1 MIERLKNAFLHDYKE
16 AISKYGCADYVSF
29 LRNMRPALE
38 WLCKIV
44 TLDVLG
50 DVNLYNAL
58 LNGNKTVS
66 CDWVKGVCSISNGD
80 GEAKEESSLA
90 FLARNAI
97 YYSKPQLLENV
108 KVMKRAKKTIDQT
121 FQEIYFWYG
130 KISGEGSHAKL
141 EEDAIIQSE
150 ALVSLLS
157 IWFKE
162 LKKVMSSETIEFFD
176 SLPIPMRSETFS
188 ITEKAVEDSN
198 NFIILDELTNRFE
211 QIPGVNYIALLP
223 ENLTDKYGKP
233 LSTSQLQEFY
243 RIQWNFVVDLNKKT
257 ADGLFEQAPS
267 AQKSSLRIITD
278 NISEVSGLS
287 NMTNWLFAKGR
298 IDLSGFDD
306 KKALRDTPKLF
317 GSVFSKIV
325 RTGMTNDYLILDFCS
340 GSSKLSIRLFN
351 KLEDIFGNWD
361 AVQERCKIISFSK
374 DSLYRN
380 QLTEWADDY
389 GVFVTF
395 VDSTFGDFINHIAD
409 IKPKLTESSPTRL
422 LVRGN
427 SKDLTESR
435 ERYRAAGIEFFGPTQ
450 TKEERKWDFYSG
462 AEITWE
468 ELDKQFDVQRTL
480 YRVVKQRVSEI
491 IRTTRRTSVYTLR
504 HRPGSGATTLAR
516 RLGYDI
522 KKEDEVGIISCTVVD
537 IRNCSNIRL
546 TEQYLSQL
554 SEETENTPI
563 LAIVES
569 KRVGREKFDN
579 LVKRMS
585 DAAKKIVFFYV
596 EPFTGASY
604 HPRENV
610 ALLESFLRNDEQN
623 RFEEKYK
630 LLGLSE
636 KLLADVKKV
645 NTALEV
651 IDFPLMLRDNETS
664 NNLSSYVKEWMDTLP
679 DNLKEF
685 CAYVGFVFKYS
696 DLGIN
701 QTLLKPIWAD
711 TEHIAIRTYG
721 KEEQNAIKK
730 LLVEESL
737 EDGTP
742 TGIWRPRYNRFSKF
756 ILSAYKVNWESG
768 LSDIAKNFISLCQK
782 AGELGSDDKD
792 MLYSVFIIRKNA
804 DYRAIE
810 DKGNIKNKFSLLVK
824 DLDDTE
830 RAESLFSAL
839 VNAFPEDS
847 VFRGHFARFLYEKA
861 SMTKDIEVNDRLF
874 ADAQDNLYQAFD
886 LNPND
891 SDLHH
896 MQGMLYRRRINA
908 LTKQFNRDI
917 NEDPDNV
924 DLREIE
930 DCLIEWTDSAYN
942 AFEKSIQ
949 LSPASPYGYAAESQL
964 FRESIM
970 LGQKI
975 LNCSDYLFC
984 ETNPI
989 YSDYTEKLGNV
1000 LDLFEQICYT
1010 FKNDGLTQIMNSLPI
1025 YESVRLFHQNLVGQN
1040 QESIQRYRSKY
1051 SSEKGDKKLLYGSL
1065 LVKSILYSR
1074 TKTKDTRRAY
1084 SNLSRQEKEEIENV
1098 LEYQKNQG
1106 DVKSYE
1112 TLFMLKL
1119 YSPEEFSLDEAIDLL
1134 KEWERQY
1141 IEGDKNG
1148 WGYLNACFYL
1158 AVCYCAKSIQG
1169 KVQNKE
1175 ISSLAMSYFNKSEE
1189 FAKKFDK
1196 GTIQPQCY
1204 FGERNDIHCIVDKYR
1219 KDSDACT
1226 VTGVIHNIKNNKGIL
1241 RMQCGVDVTFNAK
1254 GFDIMRDEGQTLRGV
1269 LGFAYSGPGLYDF
1282 RPDTDSGLKEVAMEI
1297 QEERELSYEELE
1309 QSYAPAED
1317 LVDEPVVEIEQSE
1330 ESHTDSNKTKI
1341 GIKQVGF
1348 IDVSNFTVKDKK
1360 VSRKNNNVSSHI
1372 SKDAILHPTKN
1383 ISGLINFD
1391 RTRVSSIASKKY
1403 FIIERTEGFM
1413 VNCSPKEY
1421 DYGENEEVIFD
1432 LKETI
1437 DPRTGKPFFF
1447 AINIRPACEEE

>member
-1 MIERLKNAFLHDYKE
+1 MIERLKAAFEHDYKE
-16 AISKYGCADYVSF
+16 AAAKFGSADYVSF
-29 LRNMRPALE
+29 LRNMRPAME
-38 WLCKIV
+38 WLCKIIAY
-44 TLDVLG
+44 DVLE
-50 DVNLYNAL
+50 DNVLYNDL
-58 LNGNKTVS
+58 LNGRKVIS
-66 CDWVKGVCSISNGD
+66 CDWNSGDCSITTGNG
-80 GEAKEESSLA
+80 EVKEESALA
-90 FLARNAI
+90 FFARNII
-97 YYSKPQLLENV
+97 YYKKPQLLAND
-108 KVMKRAKKTIDQT
+108 KIMKRAKKAIDQI
-121 FQEIYFWYG
+121 FQDIYFWYG
-130 KISGEGSHAKL
+130 KISGEGSHSKI
-141 EEDAIIQSE
+141 EEDAKIQSE
-150 ALVSLLS
+150 ALVPLLR
-157 IWFKE
+157 IWVKE
-162 LKKVMSSETIEFFD
+162 LKKVLSTETAEFLD
-176 SLPIPMRSETFS
+176 SLPLPVLADTSVVL
-188 ITEKAVEDSN
+188 EKCVEDN
-198 NFIILDELTNRFE
+198 NSFVVLDELTNRFE
-211 QIPGVNYIALLP
+211 QLPGVNYIALLP
-223 ENLTDKYGKP
+223 EQLTDKYGTP
-233 LSTSQLQEFY
+233 LSVSQLQEFY
-243 RIQWNFVVDLNKKT
+243 RMQWNFVVDLNKKT

-267 AQKSSLRIITD
+267 VRKSSLRIITD

-298 IDLSGFDD
+298 IDLSGYDD

-317 GSVFSKIV
+317 GNVFSKIV
-325 RTGMTNDYLILDFCS
+325 RTGLTNDYMIFDFCS
-340 GSSKLSIRLFN
+340 SSPKLSIRLFE
-351 KLEDIFGNWD
+351 KLEDVFGNWD
-361 AVQERCKIISFSK
+361 AVQERCKVISFTKNSSYK
-374 DSLYRN
+374 DR
-380 QLTEWADDY
+380 LTEWADDY
-389 GVFVTF
+389 GVQIFF
-395 VDSTFGDFINHIAD
+395 VDATFGEFINHIAD
-409 IKPKLTESSPTRL
+409 IKPTITEPSPTRL

-450 TKEERKWDFYSG
+450 AKEERKWDFYSG

-468 ELDKQFDVQRTL
+468 ELDKQYDVQRTL
-480 YRVVKQRVSEI
+480 YRLVKQRVSDI

-546 TEQYLSQL
+546 TEQYLCQL

-585 DAAKKIVFFYV
+585 DAAKKVVFFYV
-596 EPFTGASY
+596 EPFTGPTY
-604 HPRENV
+604 HQRENV
-610 ALLESFLRNDEQN
+610 ALLESFLRNEEQN

-630 LLGLSE
+630 QLGLPE
-636 KLLADVKKV
+636 KLLSETKKT
-645 NTALEV
+645 NSALEV
-651 IDFPLMLRDNETS
+651 IDFPLMLKDNETS
-664 NNLSSYVKEWMDTLP
+664 NNLSSYVKEWMDALP

-696 DLGIN
+696 DLGVN
-701 QTLLKPIWAD
+701 QTLLKPIWGD
-711 TEHIAIRTYG
+711 SEHLSLRTYN
-721 KEEQNAIKK
+721 KDVQKALKK
-730 LLVEESL
+730 LLIEEST

-756 ILSAYKVNWESG
+756 ILSAYKVNWEVG
-768 LSDIAKNFISLCQK
+768 LTDFAKNFILLCQK

-810 DKGNIKNKFSLLVK
+810 DKRDIKNKFSLLVK
-824 DLDDTE
+824 DLDDLE
-830 RAESLFSAL
+830 RAESLFAVL
-839 VNAFPEDS
+839 VRSFPEDS

-861 SMTKDIEVNDRLF
+861 SMTKEIEINDRLF
-874 ADAQDNLYQAFD
+874 ADAQDNLCQAFD

-896 MQGMLYRRRINA
+896 MQGMLYRRRISA
-908 LTKQFNRDI
+908 LARQLNRDM
-917 NEDPDNV
+917 NEDPDRVN
-924 DLREIE
+924 LREVE
-930 DCLIEWTDSAYN
+930 DCLVEWTDSAFD

-964 FRESIM
+964 FKEAII

-975 LNCSDYLFC
+975 LGRNDYLFC

-1000 LDLFEQICYT
+1000 LDLFEQVCYT
-1010 FKNDGLTQIMNSLPI
+1010 FKNDGLSQIMYSLPI

-1040 QESIQRYRSKY
+1040 PESIQRYRTKY
-1051 SSEKGDKKLLYGSL
+1051 GTETGEKKLLYGSL
-1065 LVKSILYSR
+1065 LVKSIIYSR

-1084 SNLSRQEKEEIENV
+1084 GNLTNQEKKEIENV

-1106 DVKSYE
+1106 DIKSYE

-1119 YSPEEFSLDEAIDLL
+1119 YSLEEFSLDEAIDLL
-1134 KEWERQY
+1134 KEWEGQY
-1141 IEGDKNG
+1141 INGDKSG

-1175 ISSLAMSYFNKSEE
+1175 LSSLAMTYFSKSEE

-1204 FGERNDIHCIVDKYR
+1204 FGEREDIHCIVDKYR
-1219 KDSDACT
+1219 KDTDAST
-1226 VTGVIHNIKNNKGIL
+1226 ITGVIHNIKNNKGIL

-1269 LGFAYSGPGLYDF
+1269 LGFSYSGPGLYDF
-1282 RPDTDSGLKEVAMEI
+1282 RPDSNEESTEVALEM
-1297 QEERELSYEELE
+1297 QEEKEMSYEELE
-1309 QSYAPAED
+1309 QSFVPTED
-1317 LVDEPVVEIEQSE
+1317 LVEDIVEDEENENNIDRNRLPGVNIVGSIQIVDDGKRRFRNGKASSE
-1330 ESHTDSNKTKI
+1330 TQIVKKSAISNKSL
-1341 GIKQVGF
+1341 VG
-1348 IDVSNFTVKDKK
+1348 T
-1360 VSRKNNNVSSHI
+1360 
-1372 SKDAILHPTKN
+1372 
-1383 ISGLINFD
+1383 INKD
-1391 RTRVSSIASKKY
+1391 RTRVTTNNPRENY
-1403 FIIERTEGFM
+1403 IIDKRNGFKE
-1413 VNCSPKEY
+1413 NCSPKEY
-1421 DYGENEEVIFD
+1421 DYFENEEVYFD
-1432 LKETI
+1432 LRETI
-1437 DPRTGKPFFF
+1437 NPKTGLPFSF
-1447 AINIRPACEEE
+1447 AINVRPACEE

>member
-1 MIERLKNAFLHDYKE
+1 ML
-16 AISKYGCADYVSF
+16 F
-29 LRNMRPALE
+29 LRNMRVAFE
-38 WLCKIV
+38 WLCKLIAY
-44 TLDVLG
+44 DVLE
-50 DVNLYNAL
+50 DDILYNNL
-58 LNGNKTVS
+58 LEGNKTIT
-66 CDWVKGVCSISNGD
+66 CDWNLGVCSISIGD
-80 GEAKEESSLA
+80 GVAKEESSLA
-90 FLARNAI
+90 FLARNSI
-97 YYSKPQLLENV
+97 YYKKPQLLAND
-108 KVMKRAKKTIDQT
+108 KVMKRAKKAIDQV
-121 FQEIYFWYG
+121 FQDIFFWYG
-130 KISGEGSHAKL
+130 KISPEGSHSKI
-141 EEDAIIQSE
+141 EEDARIQSE
-150 ALVSLLS
+150 AIASLLL

-162 LKKVMSSETIEFFD
+162 LKKVLSVETSAFLEDLPTPILANISIPSEKGIE
-176 SLPIPMRSETFS
+176 E
-188 ITEKAVEDSN
+188 N
-198 NFIILDELTNRFE
+198 NDFVVLDELTNRFE
-211 QIPGVNYIALLP
+211 QLPGVNYIALLP
-223 ENLTDKYGKP
+223 EYLTDKYGKP
-233 LSTSQLQEFY
+233 LSSTQLQEFF

-257 ADGLFEQAPS
+257 EDGLFEQAPA

-278 NISEVSGLS
+278 NISEVSGLT

-317 GSVFSKIV
+317 GNIFSKIV
-325 RTGMTNDYLILDFCS
+325 RTGLTNDYLIFDFCS
-340 GSSKLSIRLFN
+340 SSPKLSVRLFE
-351 KLEDIFGNWD
+351 KLEDVFGNWD
-361 AVQERCKIISFSK
+361 AVQERCKIISFTK
-374 DSLYRN
+374 DSAYKERL
-380 QLTEWADDY
+380 LEWTEDY
-389 GVFVTF
+389 GVPITF
-395 VDSTFGDFINHIAD
+395 VDAAFGDFVNHIAD
-409 IKPKLTESSPTRL
+409 VKPELTESKPTRL

-427 SKDLTESR
+427 SMDLTESR

-468 ELDKQFDVQRTL
+468 ELDKQFDVQRSL
-480 YRVVKQRVSEI
+480 YRLVKSKVSEI
-491 IRTTRRTSVYTLR
+491 IRTTRKTSVYTLR

-522 KKEDEVGIISCTVVD
+522 QKEDEVGVISCTVVD
-537 IRNCSNIRL
+537 IRNCSNLLL
-546 TEQYLSQL
+546 TGQYLEKL
-554 SEETENTPI
+554 SEETDNTPI

-569 KRVGREKFDN
+569 KRIGREKFDN
-579 LVKRMS
+579 LVKRMT
-585 DAAKKIVFFYV
+585 DAAKKVVFFYV
-596 EPFTGASY
+596 EPFTGATY
-604 HPRENV
+604 HQRENV

-636 KLLADVKKV
+636 QLLSDTKSKNRV
-645 NTALEV
+645 LEV
-651 IDFPLMLRDNETS
+651 IDFPLMLKDNETS
-664 NNLSSYVKEWMDTLP
+664 NNLSSYVKEWMEALP

-701 QTLLKPIWAD
+701 QTLLKPIWGNK
-711 TEHIAIRTYG
+711 EHISIRTYR
-721 KEEQNAIKK
+721 KDEQDALKK
-730 LLVEESL
+730 LLIEESA

-756 ILSAYKVNWESG
+756 LLSAYKANWETG
-768 LSDIAKNFISLCQK
+768 LSDFAKNFIYLCQK

-830 RAESLFSAL
+830 RAESLFAAL
-839 VNAFPEDS
+839 VKAFPEDA

-861 SMTKDIEVNDRLF
+861 SMTKEIEINDRLF
-874 ADAQDNLYQAFD
+874 ADAQDNLSQAFD

-896 MQGMLYRRRINA
+896 MQGMLYRRKISA
-908 LTKQFNRDI
+908 LSRQFIRDMNEEPDSVDKQ
-917 NEDPDNV
+917 EV
-924 DLREIE
+924 E

-942 AFEKSIQ
+942 AFERSIQ

-964 FRESIM
+964 FKEAIK

-975 LNCSDYLFC
+975 LGVNDYLFC
-984 ETNPI
+984 ETNST

-1040 QESIQRYRSKY
+1040 KESIQRYRTKY
-1051 SSEKGDKKLLYGSL
+1051 SSEAGEKKLLYGSL
-1065 LVKSILYSR
+1065 LVKSIIYSR
-1074 TKTKDTRRAY
+1074 TKTNDTRRAY
-1084 SNLSRQEKEEIENV
+1084 SNLTSQEKKEIENV

-1141 IEGDKNG
+1141 TEGDKNG

-1175 ISSLAMSYFNKSEE
+1175 LSSLAMTYFNKSED

-1204 FGERNDIHCIVDKYR
+1204 FGEREDIHCIVDKYR
-1219 KDSDACT
+1219 KDLDAST
-1226 VTGVIHNIKNNKGIL
+1226 ITGVIHNIKNNKGIL

-1282 RPDTDSGLKEVAMEI
+1282 RPDTDEALTEVAMEI
-1297 QEERELSYEELE
+1297 QEEKEISFEELE
-1309 QSYAPAED
+1309 QSFAPTED
-1317 LVDEPVVEIEQSE
+1317 LVEEPEELDDKQNDNNGEI
-1330 ESHTDSNKTKI
+1330 KKPKI
-1341 GIKQVGF
+1341 GVKQVGF
-1348 IDVSNFTVKDKK
+1348 IDLKDITPTVRKQTIINTPVSAQPRKLENGKTYEGKIIGKQYGSSLKVKC
-1360 VSRKNNNVSSHI
+1360 S
-1372 SKDAILHPTKN
+1372 LFPFP
-1383 ISGLINFD
+1383 LQINTQREDLFED
-1391 RTRVSSIASKKY
+1391 
-1403 FIIERTEGFM
+1403 
-1413 VNCSPKEY
+1413 
-1421 DYGENEEVIFD
+1421 EEVYFTAIT
-1432 LKETI
+1432 KPNMK
-1437 DPRTGKPFFF
+1437 DPSKPFWM
-1447 AINIRPACEEE
+1447 ADDVHLKN

>member
-1 MIERLKNAFLHDYKE
+1 MVEIIKKSFEHDYKE
-16 AISKYGCADYVSF
+16 ALAGFGNGDYVLF
-29 LRNMRPALE
+29 LRNVRVAFE
-38 WLCKIV
+38 WLCKLIAN
-44 TLDVLG
+44 DVLE
-50 DVNLYNAL
+50 DDILFQDL
-58 LNGNKTVS
+58 LEGNKTIT
-66 CDWVKGVCSISNGD
+66 CDWNLGVCSISAGD
-80 GEAKEESSLA
+80 GVAKEESSLA
-90 FLARNAI
+90 FLARNSI
-97 YYSKPQLLENV
+97 YYKKPQLLTND
-108 KVMKRAKKTIDQT
+108 KAMKRVKKAIDQT
-121 FQEIYFWYG
+121 FQDIFFWYG
-130 KISGEGSHAKL
+130 KISGEGSHSKI
-141 EEDAIIQSE
+141 EEDARMQSE
-150 ALVSLLS
+150 AIASLLP
-157 IWFKE
+157 IWIKE
-162 LKKVMSSETIEFFD
+162 LKKVLSTETVAFLENMPTPKLADISISSEKGIE
-176 SLPIPMRSETFS
+176 E
-188 ITEKAVEDSN
+188 N
-198 NFIILDELTNRFE
+198 NDYIVLDELTNRFE
-211 QIPGVNYIALLP
+211 QLPGVNYIALLP
-223 ENLTDKYGKP
+223 ECLTDKYGKP
-233 LSTSQLQEFY
+233 LSSSQMQEFF

-257 ADGLFEQAPS
+257 EDGLFEQAPA

-278 NISEVSGLS
+278 NISEVSGLT

-317 GSVFSKIV
+317 GNVFSKIV
-325 RTGMTNDYLILDFCS
+325 RTGLTNDYLIFDFCS
-340 GSSKLSIRLFN
+340 SSPKLSVRLFE
-351 KLEDIFGNWD
+351 KLEDVFGNWD
-361 AVQERCKIISFSK
+361 AVQERCKIISFTK
-374 DSLYRN
+374 DSAYKERL
-380 QLTEWADDY
+380 LEWTEDY
-389 GVFVTF
+389 GVPITF
-395 VDSTFGDFINHIAD
+395 VDATFGDFVTHIAD
-409 IKPKLTESSPTRL
+409 VKPELAESKPMRL

-468 ELDKQFDVQRTL
+468 ELDKQFDVQRSL
-480 YRVVKQRVSEI
+480 YRLVKSKVSEI
-491 IRTTRRTSVYTLR
+491 IRTTRKTSVYTLR

-522 KKEDEVGIISCTVVD
+522 QKEDEVGVISCTVVD
-537 IRNCSNIRL
+537 IRNCSNLLL
-546 TEQYLSQL
+546 TGQYLEKL
-554 SEETENTPI
+554 SEETDNTPI

-569 KRVGREKFDN
+569 KRIGREKFDN
-579 LVKRMS
+579 LVKRMT
-585 DAAKKIVFFYV
+585 DAAKKVVFFYV
-596 EPFTGASY
+596 EPFTGATY
-604 HPRENV
+604 HQRDNV

-636 KLLADVKKV
+636 QLLSDTKSKNRV
-645 NTALEV
+645 LEV
-651 IDFPLMLRDNETS
+651 IDFPLMLKDNETS
-664 NNLSSYVKEWMDTLP
+664 NNLSSYVKEWMEALP

-701 QTLLKPIWAD
+701 QTLLKPIWGNK
-711 TEHIAIRTYG
+711 EHISIRTYR
-721 KEEQNAIKK
+721 KEEQDALKK
-730 LLVEESL
+730 LLIEESA

-756 ILSAYKVNWESG
+756 LLSAYKANWETG
-768 LSDIAKNFISLCQK
+768 LSDFAKNFIYLCQK

-830 RAESLFSAL
+830 RAESLFAAL
-839 VNAFPEDS
+839 VKAFPEDA

-861 SMTKDIEVNDRLF
+861 SMTKEIEINDRLF
-874 ADAQDNLYQAFD
+874 ADAQDNLSQAFD

-896 MQGMLYRRRINA
+896 MQGMLYRRKISA
-908 LTKQFNRDI
+908 LSRQFIRDM
-917 NEDPDNV
+917 NEEPDNI
-924 DLREIE
+924 DKREVE
-930 DCLIEWTDSAYN
+930 DCLIEWTDSAFN
-942 AFEKSIQ
+942 AFERSIQ

-964 FRESIM
+964 FKEAIV

-975 LNCSDYLFC
+975 LGANDYLFC
-984 ETNPI
+984 ETNST

-1040 QESIQRYRSKY
+1040 QESIQRYRTKY
-1051 SSEKGDKKLLYGSL
+1051 SSEAGEKKLLYGSL
-1065 LVKSILYSR
+1065 LVKSIIYSR

-1084 SNLSRQEKEEIENV
+1084 SNLTRQEKKEIETV

-1141 IEGDKNG
+1141 TEGDKNG

-1175 ISSLAMSYFNKSEE
+1175 LSSLAMTYFNKSEE

-1204 FGERNDIHCIVDKYR
+1204 FGEREDIHCIVDKYR
-1219 KDSDACT
+1219 KDMDAST
-1226 VTGVIHNIKNNKGIL
+1226 ITGVIHNIKNNKGIL

-1282 RPDTDSGLKEVAMEI
+1282 RPDSDEKLTEVAMEI
-1297 QEERELSYEELE
+1297 QEEKEISFEELE
-1309 QSYAPAED
+1309 QSFAPTED
-1317 LVDEPVVEIEQSE
+1317 LVDEPIVDDENIE
-1330 ESHTDSNKTKI
+1330 DNILGVKPKI
-1341 GIKQVGF
+1341 NIKQVGY
-1348 IDVSNFTVKDKK
+1348 IDVSDYKGHSKKSSVKSKSNETPTPNCTQQKK
-1360 VSRKNNNVSSHI
+1360 EN
-1372 SKDAILHPTKN
+1372 LHGT
-1383 ISGLINFD
+1383 INKD
-1391 RTRVSSIASKKY
+1391 RTRVYSDILKKNI
-1403 FIIERTEGFM
+1403 IIERTEGFKPD
-1413 VNCSPKEY
+1413 CSPKEY
-1421 DYGENEEVIFD
+1421 DYSEGEGVLFE

-1437 DPRTGKPFFF
+1437 NPRTNEPFSF
-1447 AINIRPACEEE
+1447 AINVRPACEE

>member
-1 MIERLKNAFLHDYKE
+1 MIEKIKTAFEHDYKG
-16 AISKYGCADYVSF
+16 AVAGFGNGDYVSF
-29 LRNMRPALE
+29 LRNMRVALE
-38 WLCKIV
+38 WLCKLIAY
-44 TLDVLG
+44 DVLE
-50 DVNLYNAL
+50 DEFLYKDIL
-58 LNGNKTVS
+58 EGNKTIS
-66 CDWVKGVCSISNGD
+66 CDWNLGACSISTGD
-80 GEAKEESSLA
+80 GVVKEESSLA
-90 FLARNAI
+90 FIAKYCV
-97 YYSKPQLLENV
+97 YYKKPQFLTSD
-108 KVMKRAKKTIDQT
+108 KAMKRAKKAMDQI
-121 FQEIYFWYG
+121 FQDIFFWYS
-130 KISGEGSHAKL
+130 KISPEGSHSKI
-141 EEDAIIQSE
+141 EEDARIQSE
-150 ALVSLLS
+150 AIASLLP
-157 IWFKE
+157 IWIKE
-162 LKKVMSSETIEFFD
+162 LKKVLSTETTAFLEDLPTPKLADISIPSEKGIED
-176 SLPIPMRSETFS
+176 
-188 ITEKAVEDSN
+188 N
-198 NFIILDELTNRFE
+198 NDFIVLDELTNRFE
-211 QIPGVNYIALLP
+211 QLPGVNYIALLP
-223 ENLTDKYGKP
+223 EYLTDKFGKP
-233 LSTSQLQEFY
+233 LSSNQLQEFFH
-243 RIQWNFVVDLNKKT
+243 IQWNFVVDLNKKT
-257 ADGLFEQAPS
+257 ADGLFEQAP
-267 AQKSSLRIITD
+267 AAYKSSLRIITD
-278 NISEVSGLS
+278 NISEVSGLT

-317 GSVFSKIV
+317 GNVFSKIV
-325 RTGMTNDYLILDFCS
+325 RTGSTNDYLIFDFCS
-340 GSSKLSIRLFN
+340 SSPKLSVRLFE

-361 AVQERCKIISFSK
+361 AVQERCKIISFTK
-374 DSLYRN
+374 DSSYKERLS
-380 QLTEWADDY
+380 EWAEDY
-389 GVFVTF
+389 GVPVTF
-395 VDSTFGDFINHIAD
+395 VDATFGDFVNHIAD
-409 IKPKLTESSPTRL
+409 IKPVLVESNPTRL

-480 YRVVKQRVSEI
+480 YRLVKQRVSDI

-537 IRNCSNIRL
+537 IRNCSNLRL
-546 TEQYLSQL
+546 TGQYLEKL
-554 SEETENTPI
+554 SEETDNTPI

-585 DAAKKIVFFYV
+585 DAAKKVVFFYV
-596 EPFTGASY
+596 EPFTGATY
-604 HPRENV
+604 HQRKNV

-630 LLGLSE
+630 LLGLSD
-636 KLLADVKKV
+636 KLLSDIKKT
-645 NTALEV
+645 NPSLEV
-651 IDFPLMLRDNETS
+651 IDFPLMLKDNETS
-664 NNLSSYVKEWMDTLP
+664 NNLSSYVKEWMDALP
-679 DNLKEF
+679 ESLKKF

-696 DLGIN
+696 DLGVN
-701 QTLLKPIWAD
+701 QTLLKPIWGD
-711 TEHIAIRTYG
+711 SEHLSIRTYN
-721 KEEQNAIKK
+721 KEEQKALRK
-730 LLVEESL
+730 LLIEESA
-737 EDGTP
+737 EDGVS

-756 ILSAYKVNWESG
+756 ILSAYKANWETG
-768 LSDIAKNFISLCQK
+768 LSDFAKSFISLCQK

-830 RAESLFSAL
+830 RAESLFAAL
-839 VNAFPEDS
+839 VNAFPEDAI
-847 VFRGHFARFLYEKA
+847 FRGHFARFLYEKA
-861 SMTKDIEVNDRLF
+861 SMTKEIEINDRLF
-874 ADAQDNLYQAFD
+874 ADAQDNLSLAFD
-886 LNPND
+886 LAPND

-908 LTKQFNRDI
+908 LARQFNRDMS
-917 NEDPDNV
+917 EDPDNV
-924 DLREIE
+924 DKREIE
-930 DCLIEWTDSAYN
+930 DCLVDWTDSAYD

-964 FRESIM
+964 FRETIM

-975 LNCSDYLFC
+975 LGSNDYLFC

-1010 FKNDGLTQIMNSLPI
+1010 FKNDGLSQIMYSLPI
-1025 YESVRLFHQNLVGQN
+1025 YESVRLFHQSLVGQN
-1040 QESIQRYRSKY
+1040 RESIQRYRTKF
-1051 SSEKGDKKLLYGSL
+1051 SSETGEKKLLYGNF
-1065 LVKSILYSR
+1065 LVKSIIYSR

-1084 SNLSRQEKEEIENV
+1084 GNLTSQEKKEIEDI

-1106 DVKSYE
+1106 DIKSYE

-1119 YSPEEFSLDEAIDLL
+1119 YSSEEFSLDEAIDLL

-1141 IEGDKNG
+1141 TDNDRSG
-1148 WGYLNACFYL
+1148 WGYLNVCFYL
-1158 AVCYCAKSIQG
+1158 AVCYCAKSILG

-1175 ISSLAMSYFNKSEE
+1175 LSSLAMTYFSKSEE

-1204 FGERNDIHCIVDKYR
+1204 FGEREDIHCIVDKFR
-1219 KDSDACT
+1219 KDTDAST
-1226 VTGVIHNIKNNKGIL
+1226 ITGVIHNIKNNKGIL

-1254 GFDIMRDEGQTLRGV
+1254 GFDIMRDEGQTLCGV

-1282 RPDTDSGLKEVAMEI
+1282 RPDTDDNLTEVTMEI
-1297 QEERELSYEELE
+1297 QEEKEISYEELE
-1309 QSYAPAED
+1309 QSFAPTED
-1317 LVDEPVVEIEQSE
+1317 LVDEPITEVDEKKGNNT
-1330 ESHTDSNKTKI
+1330 ESDMPKI
-1341 GIKQVGF
+1341 GIKQVGY
-1348 IDVSNFTVKDKK
+1348 ID
-1360 VSRKNNNVSSHI
+1360 
-1372 SKDAILHPTKN
+1372 
-1383 ISGLINFD
+1383 ISGYKGHGKMFSVKTKSNDTPTTECTQQIKENLYGTINKD
-1391 RTRVSSIASKKY
+1391 RTRVYSGVLKKN
-1403 FIIERTEGFM
+1403 FIIERTEGFKSD
-1413 VNCSPKEY
+1413 CSPKEY
-1421 DYGENEEVIFD
+1421 DYSEGEEVIFE

-1437 DPRTGKPFFF
+1437 NPRTNEPFSF
-1447 AINIRPACEEE
+1447 AINVRPACEE